1 VLDTNVL
8 SEAMR
13 ASPDPHVA
21 AWMADQDPN
30 DLFTTSVSEA
40 EILLGIAILPDGR
53 RKSDLQAAAERVF
66 TLFVSRRLPF
76 DSGAAQS
83 FSHIV
88 AMRQIAGRPINA
100 FDAQIAAIARSRGMA
115 AATRNVAD
123 FEGIEIDI
131 IDPWRDA

>member
-1 VLDTNVL
+1 MNVL

-13 ASPDPHVA
+13 ASPDPLVA
-21 AWMADQDPN
+21 AWMAGQDPN

-76 DSGAAQS
+76 DSGAA
-83 FSHIV
+83 SHFRTSSRC
-88 AMRQIAGRPINA
+88 ARLPAGRSTPSML
-100 FDAQIAAIARSRGMA
+100 RLPRLRGHVEWRRQH
-115 AATRNVAD
+115 ATSLTLR
-123 FEGIEIDI
+123 ESKSI
-131 IDPWRDA
+131 